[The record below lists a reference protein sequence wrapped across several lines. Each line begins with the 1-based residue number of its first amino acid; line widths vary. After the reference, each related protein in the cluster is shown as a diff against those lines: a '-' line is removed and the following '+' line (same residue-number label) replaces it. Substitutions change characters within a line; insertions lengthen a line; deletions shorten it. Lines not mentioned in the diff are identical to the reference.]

1 MNIGVDE
8 ENMNSIVLR
17 CSRITQ
23 SLYLNIAVFHRF
35 VSGCLLYP
43 FNMSPTCLFA
53 LISRLS
59 FLEHKL

>member
-1 MNIGVDE
+1 MDIGVDE
-8 ENMNSIVLR
+8 GNMNSIVLR

-43 FNMSPTCLFA
+43 FKCPQPVCL
-53 LISRLS
+53 L
-59 FLEHKL
+59 